1 MAKWLECWLAGN
13 FESTVSILYCLYS
26 GSCKIFGMP
35 YSVTKSYDGVHDPP
49 DPQNPISS
57 FPLFLT
63 LSLSSTIF
71 DGSVYFT
78 RTSLQC

>member
-1 MAKWLECWLAGN
+1 MAKWLECWLAGT

-35 YSVTKSYDGVHDPP
+35 YSVP
-49 DPQNPISS
+49 DPQNLISS

-63 LSLSSTIF
+63 LSLSSTVF
-71 DGSVYFT
+71 VGSVYFGNF
-78 RTSLQC
+78 QVMINV